1 MENTSNGWTISLKIV
16 ITVINPTNFTST
28 LFQSIIPKANNNV
41 GGAATDNVFKILYIR
56 ELIGILKITKKNPVI
71 TATNNGF
78 LIMFSNIKNNF
89 LKIFDSFVLDA
100 KKVAKVN
107 NIIVSANNIIL
118 IGIAASSPNANIH
131 NGIPKKP

>member
-1 MENTSNGWTISLKIV
+1 MQNTSVGWIISLKIV
-16 ITVINPTNFTST
+16 ITLINCIKLIST
-28 LFQSIIPKANNNV
+28 LFQSIIPNANNNV
-41 GGAATDNVFKILYIR
+41 GGAATDNIFKILYIR

-118 IGIAASSPNANIH
+118 IGIAASLPKANIH